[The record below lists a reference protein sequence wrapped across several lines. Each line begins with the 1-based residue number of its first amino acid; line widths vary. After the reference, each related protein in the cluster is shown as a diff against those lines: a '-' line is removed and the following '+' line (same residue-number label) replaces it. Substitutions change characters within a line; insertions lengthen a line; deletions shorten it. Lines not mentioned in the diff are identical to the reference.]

1 MRNNTLIGVD
11 VKTRLQIDG
20 LMKPG
25 KEYRGILRRDLTN
38 SPECL
43 YDEHLTFIESLP
55 SSSGKRNPKVFEGQ
69 YLSITRR
76 EDGSPRINVKNIKLY
91 NGFSIES
98 YAFEV
103 ANELAEGLQIFVEE
117 SEF

>member
-20 LMKPG
+20 LMLPG

-38 SPECL
+38 SPECI

-55 SSSGKRNPKVFEGQ
+55 SSGKRNPKVFEGQ

-76 EDGSPRINVKNIKLY
+76 EDGSPRVNVKKINVYK
-91 NGFSIES
+91 GFSAEA
-98 YAFEV
+98 YAFEL
-103 ANELAEGLQIFVEE
+103 ANELVEGLEIFVEE
-117 SEF
+117 V

>member
-1 MRNNTLIGVD
+1 MKNNTILGVD
-11 VKTRLQIDG
+11 LKTQLQVDG

-25 KEYRGILRRDLTN
+25 KDYRGILRRDYSN
-38 SPECL
+38 EPIGQ
-43 YDEHLTFIESLP
+43 YDEHLTFVESLP
-55 SSSGKRNPKVFEGQ
+55 SSSGRRNPKVFEGQ
-69 YLSITRR
+69 HLSVTRR

-103 ANELAEGLQIFVEE
+103 ANELVEGLESFVEE
-117 SEF
+117 A